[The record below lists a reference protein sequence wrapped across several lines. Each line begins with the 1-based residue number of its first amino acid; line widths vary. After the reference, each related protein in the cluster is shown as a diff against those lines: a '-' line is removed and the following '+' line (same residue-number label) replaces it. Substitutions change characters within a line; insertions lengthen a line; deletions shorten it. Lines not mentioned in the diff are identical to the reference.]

1 MSERNPV
8 LAEFTFTDH
17 DAWKRYHSDDV
28 DAFLESKTIKE
39 LLKIC
44 RDRGIRDSEVYACG
58 HRNHKKTYV
67 TALREAYMI
76 SKIVELSSGQ
86 TVRRQSK
93 EQRQANA
100 KVREDARLVAN
111 ELAGV
116 LNDNNE
122 FKKTNGVLYKKC
134 KRMEKEVSS
143 LKLKLQKSEMSVS
156 NRVSTKLQVANRDI
170 AAFGAKMVSY
180 ERKIMSYKK
189 GENDLRKLLEDER
202 AKVSDSLLSGER
214 CKGDLLKLGGR
225 YEFLANKYE
234 KLKKFY
240 IGQRDALTNIAAV
253 SAAFVVGSK
262 RQRSN

>member
-8 LAEFTFTDH
+8 LVEFSFTDH
-17 DAWKRYHSDDV
+17 DAWERYHSDDV
-28 DAFLESKTIKE
+28 DAFLESKTVKE
-39 LLKIC
+39 LFQIC

-58 HRNHKKTYV
+58 HRTHKKTYV

-93 EQRQANA
+93 EQRQANT

-111 ELAGV
+111 ELADV

-122 FKKTNGVLYKKC
+122 FKKTNSALYNKC
-134 KRMEKEVSS
+134 KRLEKEVSS
-143 LKLKLQKSEMSVS
+143 LKMKLQKSEMSVS
-156 NRVSTKLQVANRDI
+156 NRVSTKLQVANQDI

-189 GENDLRKLLEDER
+189 SENVLRKLLKDER
-202 AKVSDSLLSGER
+202 AKVSNSLLSSER

-225 YEFLANKYE
+225 YDFLANKYE
-234 KLKKFY
+234 KMKKFY